1 MQHSFDDLDS
11 FAASRP
17 DGEIGRHS
25 GLKIRRFVNSG
36 RAGSIPARGT
46 NHIVSSA
53 AICARITQEARPVR
67 VFCCP
72 HVPVYPRLMLDMP
85 AFRNT
90 NRDMA

>member
-1 MQHSFDDLDS
+1 
-11 FAASRP
+11 
-17 DGEIGRHS
+17 
-25 GLKIRRFVNSG
+25 
-36 RAGSIPARGT
+36 
-46 NHIVSSA
+46 
-53 AICARITQEARPVR
+53 VR